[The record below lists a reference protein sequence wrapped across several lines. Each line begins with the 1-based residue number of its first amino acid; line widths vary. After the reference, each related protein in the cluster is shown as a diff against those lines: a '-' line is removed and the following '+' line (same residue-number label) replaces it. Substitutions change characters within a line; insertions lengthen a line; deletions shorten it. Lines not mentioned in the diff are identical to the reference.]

1 MAEPSN
7 DIAIGRLEGRLAAL
21 ERWTAAMND
30 RLEEERETNR
40 ELVTEVALMRQSVDR
55 MSKATQ
61 GIEEM
66 RGAGRVMV
74 SILLAIGSI
83 VGAVVGVAGG
93 AWIKRLF
100 GLE

>member
-1 MAEPSN
+1 MAEPNN
-7 DIAIGRLEGRLAAL
+7 DQAIGLLEGRLEAL
-21 ERWTAAMND
+21 ERWMLAMSE

-55 MSKATQ
+55 MSKATK

-83 VGAVVGVAGG
+83 VGTVMGVAAG
-93 AWIKRLF
+93 AWVKRLF

>member
-1 MAEPSN
+1 MAEPNN
-7 DIAIGRLEGRLAAL
+7 DQAIGRLEGRLEAL
-21 ERWTAAMND
+21 ERWMFAMSE

-55 MSKATQ
+55 MSKATK

-83 VGAVVGVAGG
+83 VGTVMGVAAG
-93 AWIKRLF
+93 AWVKRLF

>member
-1 MAEPSN
+1 MAEPNN
-7 DIAIGRLEGRLAAL
+7 DQAIGRLEGRLEAL
-21 ERWTAAMND
+21 ERWMLAMSE

-55 MSKATQ
+55 MSKATK

-83 VGAVVGVAGG
+83 VGTVMGVAAG
-93 AWIKRLF
+93 AWVKRLF